1 MSLRE
6 LLRRLENIVQ
16 VGTISVTKTRQG
28 KALAKVILDDD
39 EDNKRVTRFLPVLS
53 LANSFARVWFPVR
66 VDEQVLVISP
76 FGNANSGFIIRSIF
90 NRGCKEPDGSNEHTT
105 VVEFEDGTRMSYDT
119 KASELKVE
127 AVKTINIFCV
137 DANVEASKQVYV
149 KAPDTVIESKTLV
162 KGTLTVEGLTSLLGG
177 MKVIPSADVTIGAEF
192 DCEIKTT
199 KDINAEGDI
208 NSKGNISD
216 KRGSLTDHTNN
227 GYSRD

>member
-16 VGTISVTKTRQG
+16 VGTISVTKTREG

-90 NRGCKEPDGSNEHTT
+90 NRSCKEPNGANENTT
-105 VVEFEDGTRMSYDT
+105 IVEFEDGTRFLYDT
-119 KASELKVE
+119 KNKYFEV
-127 AVKTINIFCV
+127 NCV
-137 DANVEASKQVYV
+137 
-149 KAPDTVIESKTLV
+149 
-162 KGTLTVEGLTSLLGG
+162 
-177 MKVIPSADVTIGAEF
+177 
-192 DCEIKTT
+192 
-199 KDINAEGDI
+199 GDI
-208 NSKGNISD
+208 TLKAGGNIKIEAAGD
-216 KRGSLTDHTNN
+216 VDIDGSRIDLN
-227 GYSRD
+227 